1 MAEAA
6 ADAMKAPIVMDAEV
20 PGVRGLEFLQR
31 KDKIRKRNFDFCFQ
45 IHYMDW
51 LFICLTR

>member
-31 KDKIRKRNFDFCFQ
+31 KDKIRKRNFDFCLQ

-51 LFICLTR
+51 LFISLIC